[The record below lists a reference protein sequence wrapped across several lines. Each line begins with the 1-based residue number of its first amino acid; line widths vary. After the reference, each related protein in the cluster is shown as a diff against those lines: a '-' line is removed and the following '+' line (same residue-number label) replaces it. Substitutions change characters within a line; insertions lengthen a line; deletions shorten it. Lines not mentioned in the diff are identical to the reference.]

1 MSQNLDVLALTETWL
16 CNGDNIILN
25 ELLPPGYD
33 IRHVDRGKKGGG
45 VALIYKK
52 DISFRNIVTTN
63 EITQF
68 ELLDCI
74 IKVISTRV
82 VVVYIPPPSCKSGL
96 RYEDFAVEWASY
108 IEQFVEVQEE
118 LLIVGDFNIHVDS
131 SNNQSQSFLDILTAN
146 GLIQHVKSST
156 HQKGHILDLVITRE
170 HSNLLKRPPVV
181 FISGVS
187 DVKSSSSL
195 DHFAVLCYLNVN
207 QPKTIHKSEKFRAFR
222 KILVPDYRNDM
233 KLLMCNQR
241 KPQKNIDD
249 LINNYNSTLHK
260 LTDKYAPLQCKTIT
274 LRPHAPWYTSALCQE
289 KECAGRVREWLRKRC
304 WKLTDR

>member
-1 MSQNLDVLALTETWL
+1 M
-16 CNGDNIILN
+16 
-25 ELLPPGYD
+25 PPGYD
-33 IRHVDRGKKGGG
+33 IRHIDRGRRGGG

-74 IKVISTRV
+74 IKVNKLSTRA
-82 VVVYIPPPSCKSGL
+82 VVVYRPPPSCKNVL
-96 RYEDFAVEWASY
+96 RYEDFAVERASY

-131 SNNQSQSFLDILTAN
+131 SNNESQSFQKSLAYCLKFSKFS
-146 GLIQHVKSST
+146 IQHVNSSP
-156 HQKGHILDLVITRE
+156 HQNGHILDLVITRE
-170 HSNLLKRPPVV
+170 HSNLLKRSPVV

-207 QPKTIHKSEKFRAFR
+207 RPKTIHKSVKFRAFR
-222 KILVPDYRNDM
+222 NIPVPDYRNDV
-233 KLLMCNQR
+233 KLLMCNRR
-241 KPQKNIDD
+241 KP
-249 LINNYNSTLHK
+249 
-260 LTDKYAPLQCKTIT
+260 
-274 LRPHAPWYTSALCQE
+274 
-289 KECAGRVREWLRKRC
+289 
-304 WKLTDR
+304 

>member
-1 MSQNLDVLALTETWL
+1 MCAHVQSTSSILSKKEIISLWSPLLERYIYYRFIVRFPIALDFLFITFTFLLHLLLSWTSSLSISCSAISASTLSNHVFLGLPTGL
-16 CNGDNIILN
+16 LPGDNIILN

-33 IRHVDRGKKGGG
+33 IRHVDRGRRGGG

-74 IKVISTRV
+74 IKVNKLSTRV
-82 VVVYIPPPSCKSGL
+82 VVVYRPPPSCKNGL

-131 SNNQSQSFLDILTAN
+131 SNNESQSFLDILNAN

-207 QPKTIHKSEKFRAFR
+207 RPKTIHKSVTFRAL
-222 KILVPDYRNDM
+222 KNIPVPDYRND
-233 KLLMCNQR
+233 
-241 KPQKNIDD
+241 
-249 LINNYNSTLHK
+249 
-260 LTDKYAPLQCKTIT
+260 
-274 LRPHAPWYTSALCQE
+274 
-289 KECAGRVREWLRKRC
+289 V
-304 WKLTDR
+304 

>member
-1 MSQNLDVLALTETWL
+1 MWACS
-16 CNGDNIILN
+16 NGDNIILN

-33 IRHVDRGKKGGG
+33 IRHVDKGRKGGG

-74 IKVISTRV
+74 IQVNKLSTRV
-82 VVVYIPPPSCKSGL
+82 VVVYRPPPSCKHGL
-96 RYEDFAVEWASY
+96 RYEDFAVEWTSY

-131 SNNQSQSFLDILTAN
+131 SNNESQSFLDILNAN

-170 HSNLLKRPPVV
+170 QSNILKRPHVV
-181 FISGVS
+181 FISRVS
-187 DVKSSSSL
+187 DLNSSSSL
-195 DHFAVLCYLNVN
+195 DHFAMSCYLNVN
-207 QPKTIHKSEKFRAFR
+207 RPKTIHKSVKFRSF
-222 KILVPDYRNDM
+222 INIPVP
-233 KLLMCNQR
+233 
-241 KPQKNIDD
+241 
-249 LINNYNSTLHK
+249 
-260 LTDKYAPLQCKTIT
+260 
-274 LRPHAPWYTSALCQE
+274 
-289 KECAGRVREWLRKRC
+289 KEH
-304 WKLTDR
+304 